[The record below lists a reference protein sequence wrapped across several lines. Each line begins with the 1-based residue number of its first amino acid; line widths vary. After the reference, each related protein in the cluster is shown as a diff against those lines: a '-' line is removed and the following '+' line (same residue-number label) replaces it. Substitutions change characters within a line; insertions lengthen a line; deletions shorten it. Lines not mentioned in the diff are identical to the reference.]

1 MVPQILAR
9 FLNIASFIIFIQ
21 FRFIY
26 SDQVLSSC
34 AAGNYLDPFTLSCTQ
49 CPDGYTQNAGVNVK
63 CYCNGQLKSSSDY
76 PQVGGFTCTQSSTQ
90 ANGCY
95 VSFGIQ
101 GDTQNDN
108 QCSLVRTT
116 AIQNSWY
123 QRNIFN
129 GFELYLK
136 FQAYL
141 PATQTYK
148 TPKLYSLPN
157 VNQRF
162 NYNSGNSTNAFESQF
177 MVYHLDQAYY
187 WMDTYNY
194 HQKLANLCA
203 LTAYNQIQKMPC
215 EIYGTLL
222 TQKLASS
229 TVKSFFTYN
238 IVLDS
243 SYLNVFSTTY
253 QVHPMRLPGKQTGDS
268 TRLPYINFK
277 LLTFDL
283 DGNLIDMDVASP
295 NTFAS
300 LDNQLFLCP
309 STDTDGQNFKEFGT
323 DFTLN
328 CQLNAAQ
335 FQSDRSQSVF
345 YELLIETNN
354 SGTFLRVPVQIQG
367 SDKYYSRFFLVD
379 NISGFYTEQE
389 GSANSNYLNQDAL
402 PQTFFVA
409 TNMQMNIK
417 IQTSNNQINM
427 PVLIITYQTIQQSDL
442 PKTLNISFVA
452 KYQQDSSQFT
462 NAAYPIF
469 YVFAALTGI
478 IWIFK
483 FNIWSKYNPQSQN
496 VSPETFFALWVTNGL
511 HILIDIWADFSFYY
525 LFFMTGYWFVTY
537 KLQETLYTLMINP
550 TTESD
555 LFNAFKIF
563 IIIQF
568 SFKTASFMKFIYHQ
582 LQTDVLFL
590 DWENQKQFEDED
602 QEDEKKRGLSIW
614 RTLFVANEFNELSVE
629 RVTSFE
635 WTLFW
640 LGFFLTGLSWDNL
653 GQEVPFL
660 TTEEKD
666 YVNTNQALRYF
677 VAALLYVVIVL
688 LQIIVKKLFI
698 IWNPTPIQDFTDL
711 CTIANISIFIM
722 DEQLHG
728 YYVHGKAPS
737 GISEGNTQWLKEA
750 IEKEA
755 SSAAHRGLV
764 KGEHVQTFETYIP
777 ISLRFE
783 YMTEYKI
790 KFDQLSAM
798 FNQDQWIFAK
808 TVVREMVQEIEKQQ
822 FRNHMIN
829 VIKTYIKEVQIHSQ
843 NHILN
848 KSFINRLLNLPP
860 SDPIPYDLPFFYRD
874 PDMNYCKIFYYG
886 NEWFLVMYEMITF
899 LFFNYFSS
907 SPLVAILITFLFNR
921 IFSWLRDV
929 FGRRNISSKTMID
942 QRFLI

>member
-1 MVPQILAR
+1 M
-9 FLNIASFIIFIQ
+9 N
-21 FRFIY
+21 
-26 SDQVLSSC
+26 
-34 AAGNYLDPFTLSCTQ
+34 
-49 CPDGYTQNAGVNVK
+49 
-63 CYCNGQLKSSSDY
+63 CYCNGALIKSTDY
-76 PQVGGFTCTQSSTQ
+76 PLVGGFTCTQSSTQ
-90 ANGCY
+90 ANGCK
-95 VSFGIQ
+95 VSFSITGQ
-101 GDTQNDN
+101 SQDPTLL
-108 QCSLVRTT
+108 QCSIVSTQT
-116 AIQNSWY
+116 VNDFWY
-123 QRNIFN
+123 QRNIFQ
-129 GFELYLK
+129 GFELYLR
-136 FQAYL
+136 FHV
-141 PATQTYK
+141 YK
-148 TPKLYSLPN
+148 PTGDNNPYNIPKLYSLPA
-157 VNQRF
+157 VSATKF
-162 NYNSGNSTNAFESQF
+162 SYNTGNSTDVFTSQF
-177 MVYHLDQAYY
+177 MIYHLDQAYY

-203 LTAYNQIQKMPC
+203 LTAYNQVQKMPC

-222 TQKLASS
+222 QQKLASS
-229 TVKSFFTYN
+229 TAKSFFSYN
-238 IVLDS
+238 TVLDS

-253 QVHPMRLPGKQTGDS
+253 SVHPLRLPGKQSGDS

-283 DGNLIDMDVASP
+283 DGNLINMDVAQV

-323 DFTLN
+323 DFTLK

-335 FQSDRSQSVF
+335 FQNDRSQSVF
-345 YELLIETNN
+345 YELLIDTSNVGN
-354 SGTFLRVPVQIQG
+354 FLRVPVQIQG
-367 SDKYYSRFFLVD
+367 NSQYYTRFFLVD
-379 NISGFYTEQE
+379 NISGFKAGSE
-389 GSANSNYLNQDAL
+389 GDPKSYYLNQYAL
-402 PQTFFVA
+402 PSTFVVA
-409 TNMQMNIK
+409 TQMQMNIN
-417 IQTSNNQINM
+417 IQSSNNQIDM
-427 PVLIITYQTIQQSDL
+427 PVLQITYQIITDPTQV
-442 PKTLNISFVA
+442 LNISFIA
-452 KYQQDSSQFT
+452 TYQQNSSQFT

-469 YVFAALTGI
+469 YVFAAFTGI

-496 VSPETFFALWVTNGL
+496 LSPETFFFLWVTNGI

-550 TTESD
+550 ASDPD

-602 QEDEKKRGLSIW
+602 QEEEKRRGISIW
-614 RTLFVANEFNELSVE
+614 RTLFVANEFNELSIE
-629 RVTSFE
+629 RITSFE

-640 LGFFLTGLSWDNL
+640 VGFFLTGLSWDNL

-666 YVNTNQALRYF
+666 YVNMNQALRYF
-677 VAALLYVVIVL
+677 VASLLYIVIVL

-764 KGEHVQTFETYIP
+764 KGENIQTFETYIP
-777 ISLRFE
+777 IQLRFE

-808 TVVREMVQEIEKQQ
+808 TVVREMIQEIEKQQ

-874 PDMNYCKIFYYG
+874 PDMNYSKIFYYG
-886 NEWFLVMYEMITF
+886 NEWFIVMYEMITF

-921 IFSWLRDV
+921 IFCWLRDV